1 MSIPCISRIA
11 VFCGS
16 STGSDHSFIQ
26 ACTRLAEALYSR
38 RIGLVYGGGNIGL
51 MGILADEMLSS
62 GCEVIG
68 VIPQK
73 LVDMEVAHIN
83 LSRLHI
89 VPGMHERKAMMAEL
103 SDAFIV
109 MPGGIGT
116 MDEFFEMY
124 TWLLLGYHNK
134 PIGLLNTNGFFDM
147 LIGFIGHMAGQGFL
161 QKNKFDQLIIDEN
174 PSSLVDSIIK
184 KGLF

>member
-1 MSIPCISRIA
+1 MNKRAIRRIA

-16 STGSDHSFIQ
+16 SAGIDNTYKQ
-26 ACTRLAEALYSR
+26 ACAVLAESLCSH

-51 MGILADEMLSS
+51 MGILADEMLSY
-62 GCEVIG
+62 GGEVIG

-73 LVDMEVAHIN
+73 LVDIELAHDH
-83 LSRLHI
+83 LSLLHI
-89 VPGMHERKAMMAEL
+89 VPGMHERKALIEEL

-124 TWLLLGYHNK
+124 TWLQLGYHTK
-134 PIGLLNTNGFFDM
+134 PLAILNVSGFYDRLLSLLEHMVKQDFFQRDR
-147 LIGFIGHMAGQGFL
+147 LE
-161 QKNKFDQLIIDEN
+161 QLIVDEDPAN
-174 PSSLVDSIIK
+174 LVRRIVSLK
-184 KGLF
+184 L